1 MDKIKKLTKF
11 GSESIKEALE
21 NATLAINISF
31 NRAIQTSPYI
41 FRYGKTPIF
50 EIDKDLN
57 IQEKIIPVQK
67 SIEKKNLKFNE
78 YAKKN
83 IEKGKIA
90 LKRNL
95 KLGDP
100 VLIFRPVLGNQ
111 MESKWMAG
119 YRIKNL
125 VGSDAYE
132 VEKNNSTMRV
142 NKKHI
147 KLDYTKS

>member
-1 MDKIKKLTKF
+1 M
-11 GSESIKEALE
+11 
-21 NATLAINISF
+21 
-31 NRAIQTSPYI
+31 
-41 FRYGKTPIF
+41 
-50 EIDKDLN
+50 
-57 IQEKIIPVQK
+57 
-67 SIEKKNLKFNE
+67 KFNE